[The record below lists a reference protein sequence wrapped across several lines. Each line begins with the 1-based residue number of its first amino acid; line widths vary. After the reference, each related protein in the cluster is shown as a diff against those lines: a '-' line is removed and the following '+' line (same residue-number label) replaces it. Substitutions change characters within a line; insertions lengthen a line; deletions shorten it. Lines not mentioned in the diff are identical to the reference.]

1 MHLMKITFLQDVE
14 NFKEGDQYE
23 IQRHLAKRY
32 IRAGQA
38 TSQPAKKTTTKK
50 KTRKKIAVA
59 STTPDDLE
67 RAVE

>member
-14 NFKEGDQYE
+14 NFKVGEQHE

-38 TSQPAKKTTTKK
+38 TSKPAKKTTIK
-50 KTRKKIAVA
+50 KTRKKIEVA
-59 STTPDDLE
+59 EATPDDLE